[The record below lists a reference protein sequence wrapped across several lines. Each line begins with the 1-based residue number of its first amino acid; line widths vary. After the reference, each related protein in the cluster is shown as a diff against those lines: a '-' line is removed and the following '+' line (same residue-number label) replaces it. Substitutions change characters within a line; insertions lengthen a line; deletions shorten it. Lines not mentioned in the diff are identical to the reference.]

1 MLCTCSMNSTGS
13 EVHER
18 AGADAGCAV
27 WRVVSRV
34 GERELLPRCRGH
46 PNNPSLA
53 SAWACRAGWLAIGFG
68 PVCVRAL

>member
-27 WRVVSRV
+27 WRVVWGSVSCYHGVGAIPTTRPSPQHGRV
-34 GERELLPRCRGH
+34 VL
-46 PNNPSLA
+46 
-53 SAWACRAGWLAIGFG
+53 AGW
-68 PVCVRAL
+68 P